1 MGMDFNVNVNVKTN
15 GAEKIDALEAKIKSL
30 KTQPINLKVNVDSKS
45 LNVTN
50 LGSQLQ
56 SSFASA
62 GTSAGKAY
70 NTALQTQIN
79 AMAKTQQT
87 AFTAPLKNMSKY
99 EKSYSDMWNK
109 LMSKAPSNYGKSK
122 QQIAFDE
129 YFAKVEQVSNKAN
142 EIQKRVSQKFL
153 DVESSGVKKVLT
165 KYSGTNSSEY
175 KSLEASYSKLMSL
188 QKELKTG
195 ISNDVFKKT
204 LSDGDIVSKYQQFY
218 EVLSRSKN
226 EMKILSNETTSL
238 SKPFSQL
245 DAATA
250 SNKTLTWLKNN
261 SKAAKDYGAVLTDLS
276 NKQRYAT
283 SGEELKKYTKQVQ
296 AIQAQAAALGK
307 TGRSFTDELSRGF
320 KKIGQFALTYGII
333 QRLAYQVPRAISQA
347 VISIDDSVTQLKK
360 VSDATDLQISS
371 YFDEAAASAK
381 KYGQT
386 ISDVIATT
394 ADWSRLGY
402 SLEDSK
408 LLSDIT
414 TLYQNVGDN
423 MTQESASS
431 SMISTLQGFQMQADE
446 AMHIVDTY
454 NEVGNRFAIGSDG
467 IGEALQRSAS
477 SMYAANNSFE
487 QTVGLVTAA
496 NTVVQDPD
504 SVGIYVPTLKI
515 AITVKLLG
523 RTRPWKDHSIYN
535 NFLKVNQG
543 DLKIA

>member
-1 MGMDFNVNVNVKTN
+1 MKGVDYMPMDFDVNVKVRTT

-56 SSFASA
+56 SSFANA

-70 NTALQTQIN
+70 NTALQNQIN

-153 DVESSGVKKVLT
+153 DVESSGVKKILT
-165 KYSGTNSSEY
+165 KYSGTNSAEY
-175 KSLEASYSKLMSL
+175 KSLETSYSKLISL

-204 LSDGDIVSKYQQFY
+204 LSDGEMVSKYQQFY
-218 EVLSRSKN
+218 EVLSRCKN

-238 SKPFSQL
+238 AKPFSQL
-245 DAATA
+245 DATTA

-261 SKAAKDYGAVLTDLS
+261 SKAAKDYGDKLKYLAS
-276 NKQRYAT
+276 QQRSAT
-283 SGEELKKYTKQVQ
+283 SAEELRGYTKQVA
-296 AIQAQAAALGK
+296 AIQAEASALGK

-320 KKIGQFALTYGII
+320 KKIGQFALTYGVI

-347 VISIDDSVTQLKK
+347 VISIDDSVTQLRK
-360 VSDATDLQISS
+360 VSDATDFQISS

-496 NTVVQDPD
+496 NTVVNLCL
-504 SVGIYVPTLKI
+504 V
-515 AITVKLLG
+515 A
-523 RTRPWKDHSIYN
+523 
-535 NFLKVNQG
+535 
-543 DLKIA
+543 

>member
-1 MGMDFNVNVNVKTN
+1 MPMDFDVNVKVRTT

-30 KTQPINLKVNVDSKS
+30 KTQPINLKVNVDNKS
-45 LNVTN
+45 LNVTS
-50 LGSQLQ
+50 LGTQLQ
-56 SSFASA
+56 GSFANA

-79 AMAKTQQT
+79 AMAKTQHT
-87 AFTAPLKNMSKY
+87 AFSQPLRNITKQQQSYINWW
-99 EKSYSDMWNK
+99 EKSLNK
-109 LMSKAPSNYGKSK
+109 
-122 QQIAFDE
+122 
-129 YFAKVEQVSNKAN
+129 
-142 EIQKRVSQKFL
+142 
-153 DVESSGVKKVLT
+153 
-165 KYSGTNSSEY
+165 
-175 KSLEASYSKLMSL
+175 
-188 QKELKTG
+188 
-195 ISNDVFKKT
+195 
-204 LSDGDIVSKYQQFY
+204 
-218 EVLSRSKN
+218 
-226 EMKILSNETTSL
+226 
-238 SKPFSQL
+238 FSQL
-245 DAATA
+245 DATTA

-261 SKAAKDYGAVLTDLS
+261 SKAAKDYGAVLTDLA

-283 SGEELKKYTKQVQ
+283 SAEELKSYTKQIQ

-307 TGRSFTDELSRGF
+307 TGRSFADEIGRGF

-454 NEVGNRFAIGSDG
+454 NEVGNKFAIGSDG

-535 NFLKVNQG
+535 NLLKLNQG

>member
-87 AFTAPLKNMSKY
+87 AFSQPLRNITKQQQSYINWW
-99 EKSYSDMWNK
+99 EKSLNK
-109 LMSKAPSNYGKSK
+109 
-122 QQIAFDE
+122 
-129 YFAKVEQVSNKAN
+129 
-142 EIQKRVSQKFL
+142 
-153 DVESSGVKKVLT
+153 
-165 KYSGTNSSEY
+165 
-175 KSLEASYSKLMSL
+175 
-188 QKELKTG
+188 
-195 ISNDVFKKT
+195 
-204 LSDGDIVSKYQQFY
+204 
-218 EVLSRSKN
+218 
-226 EMKILSNETTSL
+226 
-238 SKPFSQL
+238 FSQL
-245 DAATA
+245 DAVTA

-261 SKAAKDYGAVLTDLS
+261 SKAAKDYGAVLTDLA

-283 SGEELKKYTKQVQ
+283 SPEELKSYTKQIQ

-307 TGRSFTDELSRGF
+307 TGRSFADEIGRGF

-347 VISIDDSVTQLKK
+347 VISIDDSVTQLRK
-360 VSDATDLQISS
+360 VSDATDFQISS

-504 SVGIYVPTLKI
+504 SVGTAFK
-515 AITVKLLG
+515 TK
-523 RTRPWKDHSIYN
+523 
-535 NFLKVNQG
+535 FLRNCLCVQKC
-543 DLKIA
+543 A

>member
-1 MGMDFNVNVNVKTN
+1 MKGVDYMPMDFDVNVKVRTT

-30 KTQPINLKVNVDSKS
+30 KTQPINLKVNVDNKS
-45 LNVTN
+45 LNVTS
-50 LGSQLQ
+50 LGTQLQ
-56 SSFASA
+56 GSFANA

-79 AMAKTQQT
+79 AMAKTQHT
-87 AFTAPLKNMSKY
+87 AFSQPLRNITKQQQSYINWW
-99 EKSYSDMWNK
+99 EKSLNK
-109 LMSKAPSNYGKSK
+109 
-122 QQIAFDE
+122 
-129 YFAKVEQVSNKAN
+129 
-142 EIQKRVSQKFL
+142 
-153 DVESSGVKKVLT
+153 
-165 KYSGTNSSEY
+165 
-175 KSLEASYSKLMSL
+175 
-188 QKELKTG
+188 
-195 ISNDVFKKT
+195 
-204 LSDGDIVSKYQQFY
+204 
-218 EVLSRSKN
+218 
-226 EMKILSNETTSL
+226 
-238 SKPFSQL
+238 FSQL
-245 DAATA
+245 DATTA

-261 SKAAKDYGAVLTDLS
+261 SKAAKDYGAVLTDLA

-283 SGEELKKYTKQVQ
+283 SAEELKSYTKQIQ

-307 TGRSFTDELSRGF
+307 TGRSFADEIGRGF

-454 NEVGNRFAIGSDG
+454 NEVGNKFAIGSDG

-535 NFLKVNQG
+535 NLLKLNQG

>member
-1 MGMDFNVNVNVKTN
+1 MPMDFDVNVKVRTT
-15 GAEKIDALEAKIKSL
+15 GAEKIDELEAKIRSL

-45 LNVTN
+45 LNVTS
-50 LGSQLQ
+50 LGTQLQ
-56 SSFASA
+56 GSFANA

-87 AFTAPLKNMSKY
+87 AFSQPLRNITKQQQSYINWW
-99 EKSYSDMWNK
+99 EKSLNK
-109 LMSKAPSNYGKSK
+109 
-122 QQIAFDE
+122 
-129 YFAKVEQVSNKAN
+129 
-142 EIQKRVSQKFL
+142 
-153 DVESSGVKKVLT
+153 
-165 KYSGTNSSEY
+165 
-175 KSLEASYSKLMSL
+175 
-188 QKELKTG
+188 
-195 ISNDVFKKT
+195 
-204 LSDGDIVSKYQQFY
+204 
-218 EVLSRSKN
+218 
-226 EMKILSNETTSL
+226 
-238 SKPFSQL
+238 FSQL
-245 DAATA
+245 DAVTA

-261 SKAAKDYGAVLTDLS
+261 SKAAKDYGAVLTDLA

-283 SGEELKKYTKQVQ
+283 SPEELKNYTKQIQ

-307 TGRSFTDELSRGF
+307 TGRSFADEIGRGF

-371 YFDEAAASAK
+371 YFDEASASAK

-454 NEVGNRFAIGSDG
+454 NEVGNKFAIGSDG

-487 QTVGLVTAA
+487 QTVGLITAA
-496 NTVVQDPD
+496 K
-504 SVGIYVPTLKI
+504 YYWLKNMETYFYRTYLI
-515 AITVKLLG
+515 A
-523 RTRPWKDHSIYN
+523 R
-535 NFLKVNQG
+535 
-543 DLKIA
+543 AA